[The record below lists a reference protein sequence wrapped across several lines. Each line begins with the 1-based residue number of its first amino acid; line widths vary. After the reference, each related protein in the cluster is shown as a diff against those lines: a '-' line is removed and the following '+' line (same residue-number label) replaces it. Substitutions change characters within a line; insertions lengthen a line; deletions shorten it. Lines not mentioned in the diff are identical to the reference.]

1 MDDMVGVPDN
11 RRAPVRCGSGSIDE
25 NTVTKLAGSL
35 TVVAAG
41 RPGKPAFL
49 ARFQVY
55 HHHGFATRSH
65 CHGLAVII
73 QRKRYKAQ
81 RVIFFSAP
89 LEVLQ
94 LLSRSEFAHT
104 QRLDLPG
111 TILFS

>member
-1 MDDMVGVPDN
+1 MVGVPDN
-11 RRAPVRCGSGSIDE
+11 RRATVRRGGGSIDE

-35 TVVAAG
+35 TVVAVA
-41 RPGKPAFL
+41 RQGKDAFL

-55 HHHGFATRSH
+55 RHHSFATRSH
-65 CHGLAVII
+65 CHDLAVII
-73 QRKRYKAQ
+73 QGKRYKAQ

-89 LEVLQ
+89 LEVA
-94 LLSRSEFAHT
+94 EFLPSSKLAHA